1 MISQLIHRRTFDDA
15 LAQLQEQFPNVPQR
29 ILNAVLSSYLA
40 GEGSLSRAAAAARA
54 RIIDACAVG

>member
-1 MISQLIHRRTFDDA
+1 VISQLIHRRTFDDA

-40 GEGSLSRAAAAARA
+40 GDRSLSRAADAARA